1 MIHNE
6 KENMDSPDSSPVQNP
21 DPVEEA
27 RNQRNQTSVTDQN
40 RFPWTT
46 LIIVLLVV
54 LIAGAIFLLARA

>member
-1 MIHNE
+1 
-6 KENMDSPDSSPVQNP
+6 MDSPDSSPVQNP

-27 RNQRNQTSVTDQN
+27 RNQTSVIDQN